1 MKEETQRKACYRAS
15 EEFEDFEWVIGG
27 LRNQHESVEI

>member
-1 MKEETQRKACYRAS
+1 MKEETQRKACYRTS
-15 EEFEDFEWVIGG
+15 EESEDFEWMVEG